1 MVHPCCSKCYFLSYL
16 RLNNVPS
23 HACAI
28 FCLPLSV
35 SEHSGCFHLLAIVSN
50 AAMNLGG
57 PAAFC
62 GCITRSGI
70 AGHMVHVTTF
80 NISRDCLLLST
91 AAAPFYIPTCCAQGS
106 SFSTSWQ
113 DLLFLS
119 FIYFLF
125 DNNYPNVYE
134 IVNPV
139 FFLTFLGNYLQS
151 VWADLWK
158 LSHVVNLD
166 PLKRDLINGIFCLDI
181 TKNVPTLLTFSWQF
195 PKGSESSQCQSYSE
209 WRLVVKVAGA
219 DYGSKIW
226 FNK

>member
-1 MVHPCCSKCYFLSYL
+1 MVHPCCSKCYFLSLL

-80 NISRDCLLLST
+80 NILRDCLLLST

-125 DNNYPNVYE
+125 DNNYPNEYE
-134 IVNPV
+134 IVKPV
-139 FFLTFLGNYLQS
+139 FFFFNLSWKLPPECLSWSLKTITCGKSWSFEEGFDQWNFLFRYNLKCSHPINFFLTISKRIWKQS
-151 VWADLWK
+151 VSKLFRMKAGGQGGRCWLWEQNM
-158 LSHVVNLD
+158 V
-166 PLKRDLINGIFCLDI
+166 
-181 TKNVPTLLTFSWQF
+181 
-195 PKGSESSQCQSYSE
+195 
-209 WRLVVKVAGA
+209 
-219 DYGSKIW
+219 
-226 FNK
+226 